1 MSIHLYIR
9 LEDKRSVLSVL
20 ESSRELLYMALY
32 IAFMQAFL
40 ESSKLVR
47 NLCGFQIIF

>member
-1 MSIHLYIR
+1 MFTHLYTM

-32 IAFMQAFL
+32 IAFM
-40 ESSKLVR
+40 
-47 NLCGFQIIF
+47 